1 MFAAQ
6 EQFWFRKQT
15 HKVTQQSQGQAT
27 HQHTHIHTHTHQ
39 RTRQQGVKCKPSIF
53 ATFNLIYNLPSLL
66 SSQHP
71 WGSVR
76 VKMRTMGVIQK

>member
-1 MFAAQ
+1 MFVVQ

-15 HKVTQQSQGQAT
+15 HKVTQQSQGQAIST
-27 HQHTHIHTHTHQ
+27 HTYTHTPTHQ

-66 SSQHP
+66 SSQHT

-76 VKMRTMGVIQK
+76 LKMRTTGVIQK